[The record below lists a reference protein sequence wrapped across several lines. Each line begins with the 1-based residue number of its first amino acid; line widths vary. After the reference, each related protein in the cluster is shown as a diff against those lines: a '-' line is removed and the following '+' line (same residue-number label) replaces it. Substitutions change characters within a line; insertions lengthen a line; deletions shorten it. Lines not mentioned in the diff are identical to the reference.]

1 MKTTLRT
8 IFVALVATLSF
19 TVGYAQKNNV
29 SSAERI
35 AKKKEADFGEARKL
49 IQQAMANPETKD
61 DAKTYYIAGFIEE
74 QNFTQ
79 ENLKQVVGETPDR
92 AVMNKAL
99 LDMYSYYIKAKEID
113 NQPNEKGKIRPRYT
127 KSILKAFE
135 TNLLYFINAGGY
147 YMEVQNFE
155 DALRAFNAFTSIK
168 AQPEFKGGP
177 VALADSN
184 SMMVDFFSVIT
195 AYQAGKK
202 EQAIKLAEKIQDVPY
217 RQNDLLQVLSQTQI
231 EVGDTTAYVNTMK
244 KGLELFPDEA
254 YYSVNLINTY
264 IGQGKDDLAIQTLDA
279 AIKKSPSNVQLYDV
293 MGKLHENAGREEQAL
308 SYFKKALEIDP
319 EYMDANYDLGRV
331 YYNMAVTIKSGEGID
346 KNSDDK
352 ARELFNKALPYLEKA
367 YEKDPN
373 QTYYLLGNIYYQLGM
388 NDKYKAI
395 MEKHK

>member
-61 DAKTYYIAGFIEE
+61 DAKTYYVAGFIEE

-244 KGLELFPDEA
+244 KGLDLFPDEA

-264 IGQGKDDLAIQTLDA
+264 IAQGKDDLAIQTLDA
-279 AIKKSPSNVQLYDV
+279 AIKRSPSNVQLYDV

-308 SYFKKALEIDP
+308 SYFKKALEVDP

-346 KNSDDK
+346 KDSDAK
-352 ARELFNKALPYLEKA
+352 AHELFNKALPYLEKA

-373 QTYYLLGNIYYQLGM
+373 QTYFLLGNIYYQLGM
-388 NDKYKAI
+388 NDKYKEI